1 MWSHCTHIRTKYSG
15 NTRKVVIYVFLGI
28 WERKSWQ
35 KLHKREN
42 IGAVLCPPPLF
53 LGDILN
59 HILLLGKLKIKN
71 VGREGEIKLIPL

>member
-1 MWSHCTHIRTKYSG
+1 MVTLYPYKDKVQWQHKKGG
-15 NTRKVVIYVFLGI
+15 NLCFPGI

-42 IGAVLCPPPLF
+42 IRAVLCPPPLF